1 MPGIILGSWPKR
13 SVVCVVYPHGKTEPH
28 GFVAMDGW
36 AKWGWAAYSYMGNC
50 YIISEL
56 GSKTS
61 ILCNQIW
68 DI

>member
-1 MPGIILGSWPKR
+1 MLFTHMGRLSL
-13 SVVCVVYPHGKTEPH
+13 Y

-61 ILCNQIW
+61 ILL
-68 DI
+68 